1 MNERKKN
8 AAGAESVGVL
18 TYRAKPLAKSL
29 GIGVSTLWDWVRSGK
44 FPKPLKLG
52 ENLTAWRA
60 DEVHDWLDKRQRYDR
75 AGNEKGRARCRC
87 FETLARDEQRRSR
100 RRPRGE

>member
-29 GIGVSTLWDWVRSGK
+29 GIGVSTLWAGRSQISEQFEIDGSA
-44 FPKPLKLG
+44 
-52 ENLTAWRA
+52 E
-60 DEVHDWLDKRQRYDR
+60 RY
-75 AGNEKGRARCRC
+75 
-87 FETLARDEQRRSR
+87 FL
-100 RRPRGE
+100 

>member
-60 DEVHDWLDKRQRYDR
+60 DEVRAWLDKCPR
-75 AGNEKGRARCRC
+75 
-87 FETLARDEQRRSR
+87 FDEEACH
-100 RRPRGE
+100 G